1 MTYFP
6 TAGHSMLIAYLA
18 ALNPTERYLYTRLSE
33 IAKDMG
39 AEIRYARLEGQ
50 DFEAL
55 TKAFRRGLDEAD
67 AFFMPDDTVLYSE
80 DYTVQLHDRIK
91 AGARVLMRLDENCLD
106 RQNAF
111 LAKYDLTGTRLRIRS
126 ESTPTVLLKRSADC
140 FRDVRLFAGVEDVQI
155 QHPNAIWYGGESLP
169 VLVADET
176 YLVVDGEKDLPVDW
190 NARELS
196 CIAAWHGLEHGGVL
210 AMSGGYF
217 HDPYDGPTG
226 IRWLGIDA
234 NQRLAQNVIRYL
246 TEGRPAQTPED
257 RCQRIEINLADFVF
271 GILNKAHTDWWTEFV
286 PLPVRQKC
294 AQRQEEENNRLPKQ
308 AYFDLIDLK
317 TVMHK
322 NWALFEQHFR
332 NAKQEGG
339 KDKSLG
345 WMDKLNE
352 LRRLVGHP
360 LKKHVA
366 GYSFTEEEG
375 RLLREADDL
384 AKRLLG
390 NFRTSAQG

>member
-1 MTYFP
+1 
-6 TAGHSMLIAYLA
+6 
-18 ALNPTERYLYTRLSE
+18 
-33 IAKDMG
+33 MG
-39 AEIRYARLEGQ
+39 AEIRYARLAGQ
-50 DFEAL
+50 DFEGL
-55 TKAFRRGLDEAD
+55 TSTFRKLLDESD
-67 AFFMPDDTVLYSE
+67 AFFMPDDTICYSE
-80 DYTVQLHDRIK
+80 DYVKCLHGRIQS
-91 AGARVLMRLDENCLD
+91 GARVLVRLDENHLE

-111 LAKYDLTGTRLRIRS
+111 LAKYDLTGTKVRIRS
-126 ESTPTVLLKRSADC
+126 PLTPTIVLKRSADC
-140 FRDVRLFAGVEDVQI
+140 FRDVRLFAGVDEVRI

-169 VLVADET
+169 VLIADDE
-176 YLVVDGEKDLPVDW
+176 YLAIDGEKDLPLDW
-190 NARELS
+190 NARELA
-196 CIAAWHGLEHGGVL
+196 CIAAWHGSAHGGVL

-226 IRWLGIDA
+226 VRWPGIEA
-234 NQRLAQNVIRYL
+234 NERLAQNVIRYL
-246 TEGRPAQTPED
+246 TEGRPSETPED

-271 GILNKAHTDWWTEFV
+271 GILKKAHTDWWTEFV

-294 AQRQEEENNRLPKQ
+294 AQRQEEENNRLPKE

-322 NWALFEQHFR
+322 NWSLFEQHFR
-332 NAKQEGG
+332 NAKCEGG
-339 KDKSLG
+339 KDKSLA

-366 GYSFTEEEG
+366 GYSFSDEE
-375 RLLREADDL
+375 RQLLRDGDEL

-390 NFRTSAQG
+390 SFRASGQA